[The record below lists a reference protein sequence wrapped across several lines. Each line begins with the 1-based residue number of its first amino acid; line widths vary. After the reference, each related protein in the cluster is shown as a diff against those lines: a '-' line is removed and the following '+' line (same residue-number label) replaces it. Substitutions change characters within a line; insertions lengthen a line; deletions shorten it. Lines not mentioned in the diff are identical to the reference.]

1 MDSKVLKEQ
10 SKQRE
15 EALTARQ
22 ILMDHLVESTTP
34 NLTYVG
40 PTQISNVTPPKP
52 ETISSRSSIQL
63 RQLMPNMAKL
73 IPKMVIPDMKAI
85 AGEYLILILFSK
97 TIKLQMPSTKNH
109 TFSKTTL
116 FLAIVLTSTTI

>member
-1 MDSKVLKEQ
+1 
-10 SKQRE
+10 
-15 EALTARQ
+15 
-22 ILMDHLVESTTP
+22 MDHLVEATTP

-40 PTQISNVTPPKP
+40 PTQISIVTPPKP
-52 ETISSRSSIQL
+52 ETISSQSNIQL

-85 AGEYLILILFSK
+85 AGEYLILIFFPK
-97 TIKLQMPSTKNH
+97 TIKPQMPSTKNH

-116 FLAIVLTSTTI
+116 LLAII